1 MTAEQIIEKI
11 EKVKVLCAEIEQILD
26 SIQND
31 EVSSELNAKIDKLL
45 PAVRRFKLEDKK
57 ETFGS

>member
-11 EKVKVLCAEIEQILD
+11 EKVKVLCGEIEQILD

-31 EVSSELNAKIDKLL
+31 EASTELNAKIDKLL
-45 PAVRRFKLEDKK
+45 PAVRRFRIENKYEEFK
-57 ETFGS
+57 